1 MKNRISWVMAVCMT
15 ILLMTSCNNDDDKVA
30 KPVITITELG
40 IGNSGI
46 AYEGADLHIEAEI
59 LAEGI
64 IRDVL
69 VEIHQEEGSSDE
81 IVARFEEY
89 AGKKNT
95 TFHKHVA
102 IPVGTKLGMYHVHL
116 IVTDQLGNESTAE
129 GEIEIQALN
138 DSEAPVLNLTLTPE
152 EGKVFT
158 NGQTIAL
165 AGSVTDN
172 FALGGLL
179 VALVYESDNLSDDQ
193 VSGNNPAV
201 VVLLHTHDF
210 DSPKR
215 HNFVASIVVGAE
227 YDNNM
232 IPSAIFGQNAWRN
245 GDYFILVKGK
255 DAKGN
260 AFKSARYPIKINR

>member
-1 MKNRISWVMAVCMT
+1 MKNRFLLVMAAFMT
-15 ILLMTSCNNDDDKVA
+15 GILMASCDKDDDKVS

-40 IGNSGI
+40 LGNNGI

-59 LAEGI
+59 VAEGT

-69 VEIHQEEGSSDE
+69 VEIHQEEGSSEE
-81 IVARFEEY
+81 IEARFEEY

-102 IPVGTKLGMYHVHL
+102 IPIGTKLGTYHVHL
-116 IVTDQLGNESTAE
+116 IVTDQLGYESTAE

-152 EGKVFT
+152 DGKVFS
-158 NGQTIAL
+158 NGQTISL

-172 FALGGLL
+172 YALGGLL
-179 VALVYESDNLSDDQ
+179 VALVFESDNLTDDQ
-193 VSGNNPAV
+193 VSGDNPAV

-210 DSPKR
+210 ESSKL

-227 YDNNM
+227 FDNNM
-232 IPSAIFGQNAWRN
+232 IPAAIAGQNVWRN